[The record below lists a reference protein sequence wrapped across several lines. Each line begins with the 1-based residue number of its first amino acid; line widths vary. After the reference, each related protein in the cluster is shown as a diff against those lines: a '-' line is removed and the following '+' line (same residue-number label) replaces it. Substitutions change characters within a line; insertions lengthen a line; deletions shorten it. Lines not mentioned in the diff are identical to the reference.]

1 MSQTEFSF
9 KDIGILNL
17 ECAVTPPGN
26 KSDALPDY
34 PTVRTL
40 FPSDLSF
47 AHTFF
52 QRKVFPVPPW
62 PCTNISFPMMF
73 FCTDPTIALYASS
86 WPVFKFLNK

>member
-73 FCTDPTIALYASS
+73 FCTDSTIALYASS